1 MVAASSVS
9 GWGQRGRVPPL
20 TGFERDG
27 QVEIPGNE
35 KGKEKGSKRKER
47 KGKEGKKR

>member
-1 MVAASSVS
+1 MQNHEKLP
-9 GWGQRGRVPPL
+9 GGGRVPPL
-20 TGFERDG
+20 TGFERGG

-47 KGKEGKKR
+47 ERKGEEGKKR